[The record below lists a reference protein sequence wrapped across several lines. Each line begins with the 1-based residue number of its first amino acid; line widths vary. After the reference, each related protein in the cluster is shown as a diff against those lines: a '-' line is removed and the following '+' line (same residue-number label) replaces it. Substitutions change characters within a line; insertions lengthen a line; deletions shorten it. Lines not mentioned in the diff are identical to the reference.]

1 MKKFVALLGIMIAPS
16 VFADDGAGVA
26 ARMTCADIQA
36 QMSELAAVEDPDA
49 DTVEELKKLKVDYR
63 RSCSRAA
70 RGRKTSAGVRVI
82 KETAD
87 VAESVSEADE
97 ESADEEKAQDAV
109 EDVKEV
115 EKTEEKPAEEKP
127 EADKKADTEKESE
140 DVSEQDTPSEDE
152 LLEQELANLDA
163 GLCADGT
170 KPNKFGCCGDEL
182 FKDLGNAVFACC
194 PKDGGDCFPPIK

>member
-16 VFADDGAGVA
+16 VFADEGAGVA
-26 ARMTCADIQA
+26 ARVTCEDIQA
-36 QMSELAAVEDPDA
+36 QMSELAAVEEPDA
-49 DTVEELKKLKVDYR
+49 DTVDTLTKLKADYR

-70 RGRKTSAGVRVI
+70 RGRKTSAGVRVV
-82 KETAD
+82 KETSDAT
-87 VAESVSEADE
+87 
-97 ESADEEKAQDAV
+97 ESATEVEYENSDDEKAQDAA
-109 EDVKEV
+109 EEVKEV
-115 EKTEEKPAEEKP
+115 KKVDEKSAEEKKDVV
-127 EADKKADTEKESE
+127 DKDVDTEKKQESKPE
-140 DVSEQDTPSEDE
+140 EPSEDE

-182 FKDLGNAVFACC
+182 FKDLGNTVFACC

>member
-49 DTVEELKKLKVDYR
+49 DTVEELTKLKADYR

-70 RGRKTSAGVRVI
+70 RGRKTSAGVRVV
-82 KETAD
+82 KETSD
-87 VAESVSEADE
+87 VT
-97 ESADEEKAQDAV
+97 ESATEVEYENSDDEKAQDAA
-109 EDVKEV
+109 EEVKEV
-115 EKTEEKPAEEKP
+115 KKVDEKSAEEKKDVV
-127 EADKKADTEKESE
+127 DKDVDTEKKQESKPE
-140 DVSEQDTPSEDE
+140 EPSEDE

-182 FKDLGNAVFACC
+182 FKDLGNTVFACC